1 MNDRTVILKDMS
13 KINEIKVTYFVMT
26 EEEYLEEDINANSQ
40 MKKKYSRCSIFRNT
54 YIYIYIINTPL
65 RRS

>member
-26 EEEYLEEDINANSQ
+26 EEEYLEEDSDCESEKDIRVF
-40 MKKKYSRCSIFRNT
+40 KERV
-54 YIYIYIINTPL
+54 
-65 RRS
+65 RRYLEGDALQAHYEM

>member
-1 MNDRTVILKDMS
+1 MS

-40 MKKKYSRCSIFRNT
+40 MKKKSIVGAQ
-54 YIYIYIINTPL
+54 YLEILIYIFI
-65 RRS
+65 

>member
-1 MNDRTVILKDMS
+1 MNDRPVILKDMS

-40 MKKKYSRCSIFRNT
+40 MKKRSIVGAQ
-54 YIYIYIINTPL
+54 YLEILIYIFI
-65 RRS
+65 